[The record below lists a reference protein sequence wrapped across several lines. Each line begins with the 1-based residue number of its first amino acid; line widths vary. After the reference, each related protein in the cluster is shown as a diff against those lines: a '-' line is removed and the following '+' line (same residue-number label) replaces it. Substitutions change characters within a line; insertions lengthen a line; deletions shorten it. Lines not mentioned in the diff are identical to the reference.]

1 METILTTLCHYLT
14 NLTSITLV
22 WCMKMIQSPPQK
34 YNPKEVDEKI
44 QKFWREKNI
53 FKKSIE
59 QRKGCKPYVFLEG
72 PPTANGLPHPGH
84 VLTRVMKDLI
94 LRYEAMNGHYILR
107 KAGWDTHGLP
117 VEIEVE
123 KKLGL
128 EDKQAI
134 ETYGVAK
141 FNEECKKSVFRYEH
155 AWVEMTNRI
164 AFWLDMDN
172 PYITLKNEYIES
184 VWWSLQQAWKK
195 KLLYRGHK
203 VVPYCPRCGTA
214 LSTHEISQGYKVV
227 EDPSIFVKF
236 KIKNEEGYFLAWTTT
251 PWTLISNVALA
262 VHPKEPYI
270 KIRSKGEELILAEQ
284 RAAILLKGQEYEVLD
299 RFTGKELEHKEYE
312 PLFPYASP
320 DKKAFYVVIADFVT
334 MEDGTGIVHIAPAFG
349 EDDYNVGRAYDLPVV
364 QLVKL
369 DGTFPEEVTLWRG
382 QFVKDAD
389 PSIIQSLE
397 ERGLL
402 AGTKK
407 HSHEYPF
414 CWRCDSPLLYYAMES
429 WFIAMS
435 KVQESLV
442 KNNNQITWYPPHLQQ
457 GRFGDFIREV
467 KDWALSR
474 DRYWGTPLPIW
485 TCTNKKCNHIL
496 CIGSV
501 QELRE
506 LSESFP
512 ENYDLHKPFVDEL
525 IVKCPKCKTR
535 MMREKEVID
544 CWYDSGS
551 SFFAQWHYP
560 FENKELFKENFP
572 IDFISEALD
581 QTRGWFY
588 SLLAI
593 STFLF
598 DKNPYKT
605 VLTLGLVLDKDNQK
619 MSKSKKNYVDPTIIL
634 DHEGADALRWYLISA
649 NAPWMSTRFY
659 EEAVK
664 DTLGKFLLT
673 FWNSYVFFTTYA
685 VLDTFDPKK
694 EHILPADRGLLDK
707 WIYSRFNK
715 LIRDVQGYMKDFETH
730 KAARAIESF
739 MIDDFSNWYL
749 RRSRKRLWVEERTS
763 DKVSG
768 YLTMYEIFVGL
779 SQLLAPFI
787 PFITEEIY
795 QNLRTSEMPE
805 SVHLCD
811 YLTVDKKAIDEDLER
826 GMNQIRA
833 LVESGRALRSKI
845 NIKGRYPLQS
855 ASIVCSK
862 ETEKST
868 KPLLD
873 LLEEELNVKTINYA
887 RDTTAFMTKTV
898 KPKYS
903 HLGPKYKEKAKSITQ
918 VLSTQDTH
926 QLYQQLQKKK
936 EVIITLGAEKIHLTA
951 EDFEIV
957 EHEKEQFAK
966 ATVQDITLFL
976 DTTMTPALEAEGL
989 ARELIRR
996 IQSMR
1001 KELNLDVEDRIITEI
1016 ALDTLKRTALQ
1027 DWIGHIKE
1035 ETRSKTVSFVEK
1047 PTGTLLKKWMI
1058 DELAVDIGIRK

>member
-1 METILTTLCHYLT
+1 
-14 NLTSITLV
+14 
-22 WCMKMIQSPPQK
+22 MIQSPQQK
-34 YNPKEVDEKI
+34 YNPKEVEERI
-44 QKFWREKNI
+44 QRFWQDNNI

-59 QRKGCKPYVFLEG
+59 NRKGCKPYVFLEG

-94 LRYEAMNGHYILR
+94 LRYETMNGNYILR

-155 AWVEMTNRI
+155 AWVDMTQRI

-214 LSTHEISQGYKVV
+214 LSTHEISQGYKVI

-236 KIKNEEGYFLAWTTT
+236 KMKNGEGYFLAWTTT

-270 KIRSKGEELILAEQ
+270 KIQLNGEVLILAEQ
-284 RAAILLKGQEYEVLD
+284 RATILLKDQEYKILD
-299 RFTGKELEHKEYE
+299 RFMGKELEYKEYE
-312 PLFPYASP
+312 PLFHYASP
-320 DKKAFYVVIADFVT
+320 DKKAWYVVLADFVT

-349 EDDYNVGRAYDLPVV
+349 EDDYDVGRAYDLPVV

-369 DGTFPEEVTLWRG
+369 DGTFPQEVTLWRG

-389 PSIIQSLE
+389 PNIIQYLE
-397 ERGLL
+397 EHGLL

-414 CWRCDSPLLYYAMES
+414 CWRCDSPLIYYAMES

-435 KVQESLV
+435 KIQESLV

-457 GRFGDFIREV
+457 GRFGDFIRDV

-485 TCTNKKCNHIL
+485 TCTNKKCHHIL

-525 IVKCPKCKTR
+525 IVKCPKCDAR
-535 MMREKEVID
+535 MIRENEVID

-673 FWNSYVFFTTYA
+673 FWNSYIFFTTYA
-685 VLDTFDPKK
+685 LLDKFNPKK
-694 EHILPADRGLLDK
+694 ENIPTAKRELLDQ
-707 WIYSRFNK
+707 WIWSRFNK
-715 LIRDVQGYMKDFETH
+715 LIRDILVYMKDFETH
-730 KAARAIESF
+730 KAARAIENF

-749 RRSRKRLWVEERTS
+749 RRSRKRLWAEERTD
-763 DKVSG
+763 DKLSG
-768 YLTMYEIFVGL
+768 YFTMYEIFIGL
-779 SQLLAPFI
+779 SQLLAPFV
-787 PFITEEIY
+787 PFICEEIY
-795 QNLRTSEMPE
+795 QNLKTTDMPE
-805 SVHLCD
+805 SVHLCN
-811 YLTVDKKAIDEDLER
+811 YLTVDTKAIDENLEE

-833 LVESGRALRSKI
+833 LVESGRALRSKV

-862 ETEKST
+862 KIEKST

-873 LLEEELNVKTINYA
+873 LLKEELNVKTITYA
-887 RDTTAFMTKTV
+887 QDSTEFMTKNV
-898 KPKYS
+898 KPKYA
-903 HLGPKYKEKAKSITQ
+903 HLGPKYKEKAKSIVQ
-918 VLSTQDTH
+918 VLNTQDTH
-926 QLYQQLQKKK
+926 QLYEQLQKKK
-936 EVIITLGAEKIHLTA
+936 EVMLTVGAEKIRLTA

-966 ATVQDITLFL
+966 ATTQDIILFLDITL
-976 DTTMTPALEAEGL
+976 TPMLEAEGL
-989 ARELIRR
+989 AREIIRR

-1001 KELNLDVEDRIITEI
+1001 KELNLNVEDQIQTEI
-1016 ALDTLKRTALQ
+1016 ALDKPKTTALQ
-1027 DWIGHIKE
+1027 DWMDHIKE
-1035 ETRSKTVSFVEK
+1035 ETRSKTFSFVDK

-1058 DELAVDIGIRK
+1058 DELSVDIGIRK

>member
-1 METILTTLCHYLT
+1 
-14 NLTSITLV
+14 
-22 WCMKMIQSPPQK
+22 MIQSPSQK
-34 YNPKEVDEKI
+34 YNPKEVEAKI
-44 QKFWREKNI
+44 QQFWKEHDI
-53 FKKSIE
+53 FKKSITQQKE
-59 QRKGCKPYVFLEG
+59 KTPYIFLEG
-72 PPTANGLPHPGH
+72 PPTANGMPHPGH
-84 VLTRVMKDLI
+84 VLTRVMKDLV
-94 LRYEAMNGHYILR
+94 LRYETMNGHYIQR

-128 EDKQAI
+128 EDKQGI

-141 FNEECKKSVFRYEH
+141 FNEECKKSVFRYES

-214 LSTHEISQGYKVV
+214 LSSHEISQGYKTV
-227 EDPSIFVKF
+227 EDPSIFIKF
-236 KIKNEEGYFLAWTTT
+236 KLKNDDGYFLAWTTT

-262 VHPKEPYI
+262 VHPTEPYV
-270 KIRSKGEELILAEQ
+270 KIRSNGELLILAEQ
-284 RAAILLKGQEYEVLD
+284 RAAVLLKGQEYDILD
-299 RFTGKELEHKEYE
+299 RFPGKELEHKEYE
-312 PLFPYASP
+312 PLFPYAKP
-320 DKKAFYVVIADFVT
+320 EKKAFYVVVADFVT

-349 EDDYNVGRAYDLPVV
+349 EDDYKVGQAYDLPVV

-369 DGTFPEEVTLWRG
+369 DGTFPEEVTLWKG

-389 PSIIQSLE
+389 PNIIQYLE
-397 ERGLL
+397 DQGLL

-407 HSHEYPF
+407 YTHEYPF

-442 KNNNQITWYPPHLQQ
+442 KNNNQIAWYPKHLQQ

-485 TCTNKKCNHIL
+485 TCTNKKCQHVI
-496 CIGSV
+496 CVGSV
-501 QELRE
+501 QELRD

-512 ENYDLHKPFVDEL
+512 ETYDLHKPFVDDL
-525 IVKCPKCKTR
+525 VVNCPKCHTR
-535 MMREKEVID
+535 MQREKEVID

-572 IDFISEALD
+572 VDFICEALD

-598 DKNPYKT
+598 DENPYKT

-664 DTLGKFLLT
+664 DTLGKFILT
-673 FWNSYVFFTTYA
+673 FWNSYNFFATYA
-685 VLDTFDPKK
+685 VLDSYDPIKDTVPQSK
-694 EHILPADRGLLDK
+694 RGLLDQ
-707 WIYSRFNK
+707 WICSRFHRLAK
-715 LIRDVQGYMKDFETH
+715 DVQGYMKEFEIH
-730 KAARAIESF
+730 KAARAMETF
-739 MIDDFSNWYL
+739 VIDDFSNWYL
-749 RRSRKRLWVEERTS
+749 RRSRKRLWVEEKTQ
-763 DKVSG
+763 DKLAG
-768 YLTMYEIFVGL
+768 YSTMYDIFIGL

-787 PFITEEIY
+787 PFITEEVY
-795 QNLRTSEMPE
+795 QNLRTTKMPE
-805 SVHLCD
+805 SVHLCE
-811 YLTVDKKAIDEDLER
+811 YITVDTKAIKDDLEK
-826 GMNQIRA
+826 GMTQIRA
-833 LVESGRALRSKI
+833 VVEAGRALRSKI
-845 NIKGRYPLQS
+845 NIKGRHPLP
-855 ASIVCSK
+855 AAYIVCSK
-862 ETEKST
+862 EIEHST
-868 KPLLD
+868 QSLLD
-873 LLEEELNVKTINYA
+873 LLQEELNVKTITYS
-887 RDTTAFMTKTV
+887 RDTTMFMTKTV

-903 HLGPKYKEKAKSITQ
+903 HLGPKYKEKAKLIAQ
-918 VLSTQDTH
+918 NLDTVDKH
-926 QLYQQLQKKK
+926 QLYEQLTKKK
-936 EVIITLGAEKIHLTA
+936 EVILSVGAEKIRLTPD
-951 EDFEIV
+951 DFDIV
-957 EHEKEQFAK
+957 EHEKEHIVK
-966 ATVQDITLFL
+966 STLPDITLFL
-976 DTTMTPALEAEGL
+976 DTTVTPELEAEGL

-1001 KELNLDVEDRIITEI
+1001 KEMNLDVEDRITTEI
-1016 ALDTLKRTALQ
+1016 TLDVTKQKALKKWSD
-1027 DWIGHIKE
+1027 HIKE
-1035 ETRSKTVSFVEK
+1035 ETRSQTVRFCEK
-1047 PTGTLLKKWMI
+1047 PTGTLVKKWMI
-1058 DELAVDIGIRK
+1058 DDLEVDIGIHA

>member
-1 METILTTLCHYLT
+1 
-14 NLTSITLV
+14 
-22 WCMKMIQSPPQK
+22 MIQSPPQK
-34 YNPKEVDEKI
+34 YNPKEVEEKI
-44 QKFWREKNI
+44 QQFWREHDI
-53 FKKSIE
+53 FKKSIA
-59 QRKGCKPYVFLEG
+59 QRKKQSAYVFLEG

-84 VLTRVMKDLI
+84 VLTRVMKDLV
-94 LRYEAMNGHYILR
+94 LRYETMNGHYILR

-128 EDKQAI
+128 EDKNAI
-134 ETYGVAK
+134 EKYGVAK
-141 FNEECKKSVFRYEH
+141 FNEECKKSVFRYEN
-155 AWVEMTNRI
+155 AWVEMTQRI
-164 AFWLDMDN
+164 AFWLDMEN
-172 PYITLKNEYIES
+172 PYVTLKNEYIES
-184 VWWSLQQAWKK
+184 VWWSLQQAWNK

-214 LSTHEISQGYKVV
+214 LSSHEISQGYKTI
-227 EDPSIFVKF
+227 EEPSIFVKF
-236 KIKNEEGYFLAWTTT
+236 KLKNEEGYFLAWTTT

-262 VHPKEPYI
+262 VHPTEPYV
-270 KIRSKGEELILAEQ
+270 KIRLNGEILILAEQ
-284 RAAILLKGQEYEVLD
+284 RAAVLLKNQEYETLD
-299 RFTGKELEHKEYE
+299 RFVGKELEHKEYE
-312 PLFPYASP
+312 PLFPYAQP
-320 DKKAFYVVIADFVT
+320 EKKAWFVVVADFVT

-349 EDDYNVGRAYDLPVV
+349 EDDYTVGHLYDLPVV

-369 DGTFPEEVTLWRG
+369 DGTFPDEVTLWKG

-389 PSIIQSLE
+389 PNIIQYLE
-397 ERGLL
+397 DQGLL

-407 HSHEYPF
+407 YTHEYPF

-442 KNNNQITWYPPHLQQ
+442 KNNDCIAWYPEHLQQ

-485 TCTNKKCNHIL
+485 TCQNKKCNNVI
-496 CIGSV
+496 CVGSV
-501 QELRE
+501 QELRN

-512 ENYDLHKPFVDEL
+512 EKYDLHKPFVDEL
-525 IVKCPKCKTR
+525 VVKCPKCQTR
-535 MMREKEVID
+535 MLREKEVID

-560 FENKELFKENFP
+560 FENKDLFKENFP
-572 IDFISEALD
+572 VDFICEALD

-598 DKNPYKT
+598 DENPYKT

-619 MSKSKKNYVDPTIIL
+619 MSKSKKNYIDPTIIL

-664 DTLGKFLLT
+664 DTLGKFILT
-673 FWNSYVFFTTYA
+673 LWNSYNFFTTYA
-685 VLDTFDPKK
+685 VLDTFDPIRHRIPYSK
-694 EHILPADRGLLDK
+694 RGLLDQ
-707 WIYSRFNK
+707 WIWSRFHGLAK
-715 LIRDVQGYMKDFETH
+715 EVRGYMKDFEIH
-730 KAARAIESF
+730 KAARAMETF
-739 MIDDFSNWYL
+739 VIDDFSNWYL
-749 RRSRKRLWVEERTS
+749 RRSRKRLWAEEDTQ
-763 DKVSG
+763 DKSAG
-768 YLTMYEIFVGL
+768 YSTMYDVFVGL
-779 SQLLAPFI
+779 SQLFAPFI

-795 QNLRTSEMPE
+795 QNLRTSTMPE

-811 YLTVDKKAIDEDLER
+811 YITSDSKAINEDLEQ

-833 LVESGRALRSKI
+833 LVEAGRALRSKA
-845 NIKGRYPLQS
+845 NVKGRHPLPS
-855 ASIVCSK
+855 AEIVCSK
-862 ETEKST
+862 ENEKST
-868 KPLLD
+868 KPLLE
-873 LLEEELNVKTINYA
+873 LMQEELNVKAIHYA
-887 RDTTAFMTKTV
+887 RNTTTYMIKTV

-903 HLGPKYKEKAKSITQ
+903 HLGPKYKEKAKQIAQALESMDSHY
-918 VLSTQDTH
+918 LYE
-926 QLYQQLQKKK
+926 QLTKKK
-936 EVIITLGAEKIHLTA
+936 EVLLTIA
-951 EDFEIV
+951 GQEIRLTVDDFDIV
-957 EHEKEQFAK
+957 EHEKDHYVK
-966 ATVQDITLFL
+966 ADVLPCVLFL
-976 DTTMTPALEAEGL
+976 DTTVTPELEAEGL

-1001 KELNLDVEDRIITEI
+1001 KELNLDVEDKIITEI
-1016 ALDTLKRTALQ
+1016 VLDTSKQQVLRSWNDQ
-1027 DWIGHIKE
+1027 IKK
-1035 ETRSKTVSFVEK
+1035 ETRSKTVGFRNKS
-1047 PTGTLLKKWMI
+1047 TGELIKKWTI
-1058 DELAVDIGIRK
+1058 DDLEVEIGIRK

>member
-1 METILTTLCHYLT
+1 
-14 NLTSITLV
+14 
-22 WCMKMIQSPPQK
+22 MIQAPQQK
-34 YNPKEVDEKI
+34 YNPKEVEECI
-44 QKFWREKNI
+44 QKFWQDNII

-94 LRYEAMNGHYILR
+94 LRYQTMNGHYILR

-128 EDKQAI
+128 EDKQGI
-134 ETYGVAK
+134 ETYGIAK

-155 AWVEMTNRI
+155 AWVEMTQRI
-164 AFWLDMDN
+164 AFWLDMDD

-203 VVPYCPRCGTA
+203 VVPYCPRCGTV

-236 KIKNEEGYFLAWTTT
+236 KIKNEDGYFLAWTTT

-262 VHPKEPYI
+262 VHPKEQYL
-270 KIRSKGEELILAEQ
+270 KIRSNGEILILAEQ
-284 RAAILLKGQEYEVLD
+284 RAAALLKGQEYDVLD
-299 RFTGKELEHKEYE
+299 RYTGKELEHKEYE
-312 PLFPYASP
+312 PLFHYSFPE
-320 DKKAFYVVIADFVT
+320 KKAWYVVVADFVT
-334 MEDGTGIVHIAPAFG
+334 MVDGTGIVHIAPAFG
-349 EDDYNVGRAYDLPVV
+349 EDDYNVGRTYDLPVV

-369 DGTFPEEVTLWRG
+369 DGTFPDEVTLWRG

-389 PSIIQSLE
+389 PNIIQYLE
-397 ERGLL
+397 EQGLL

-435 KVQESLV
+435 KIQESLV
-442 KNNNQITWYPPHLQQ
+442 KNNNQIAWYPAHLQQ
-457 GRFGDFIREV
+457 GRFGDFIRDV

-485 TCTNKKCNHIL
+485 TCINKKCNHTI
-496 CIGSV
+496 CVGSV
-501 QELRE
+501 QELRDH
-506 LSESFP
+506 SKSFP
-512 ENYDLHKPFVDEL
+512 EKYDLHKPFVDEL
-525 IVKCPKCKTR
+525 FVQCPKCHER

-560 FENKELFKENFP
+560 FENKDLFKENYP

-673 FWNSYVFFTTYA
+673 FWNSYNFFSTYA
-685 VLDTFDPKK
+685 ILDAFDAKQGYV
-694 EHILPADRGLLDK
+694 ILSKRGLLDQ
-707 WIYSRFNK
+707 WIMSRFNN
-715 LIRDVQGYMKDFETH
+715 LTRAVHGYVKTFETH
-730 KAARAIESF
+730 KAARAIEDF
-739 MIDDFSNWYL
+739 VIDDFSNWYL
-749 RRSRKRLWVEERTS
+749 RRSRKRLWSEENTS
-763 DKVSG
+763 DKLSG
-768 YLTMYEIFVGL
+768 YHTMYEIFIGL

-787 PFITEEIY
+787 PFITEEMY
-795 QNLRTSEMPE
+795 QNLKTIEMPE

-811 YLTVDKKAIDEDLER
+811 YPTLDKKAINEDLEK
-826 GMNQIRA
+826 GMEQIRA

-845 NIKGRYPLQS
+845 NIKGRHPLP
-855 ASIVCSK
+855 AATIVCSK
-862 ETEKST
+862 EVEQST
-868 KPLLD
+868 KPLLE
-873 LLEEELNVKTINYA
+873 LIKEELNVKNVTYA
-887 RDTTAFMTKTV
+887 RDPAEFLVKTV

-903 HLGPKYKEKAKSITQ
+903 HLGPKYKEKAKHITQ
-918 VLSTQDTH
+918 ALETQDPH
-926 QLYQQLQKKK
+926 LLYEQLQKKK
-936 EVIITLGAEKIHLTA
+936 EVILVVDDGKIRLTSD
-951 EDFEIV
+951 DFDIV
-957 EHEKEQFAK
+957 EHEKPQFTK
-966 ATVQDITLFL
+966 ATVEDVTLFL
-976 DTTMTPALEAEGL
+976 DTTITPALEAEGL

-1001 KELNLDVEDRIITEI
+1001 KEVNLAVEDRIITEI
-1016 ALDTLKRTALQ
+1016 AFDLTKQAALEA
-1027 DWIGHIKE
+1027 WKEHIKE
-1035 ETRSKTVSFVEK
+1035 ETRSKSVSFVDT
-1047 PTGTLLKKWMI
+1047 PTGVLRKKWMI
-1058 DELAVDIGIRK
+1058 DELSVDIGIRK

>member
-1 METILTTLCHYLT
+1 
-14 NLTSITLV
+14 
-22 WCMKMIQSPPQK
+22 MIRSPPQK
-34 YNPKEVDEKI
+34 YNPKEVEEKI
-44 QKFWREKNI
+44 QKFWKENDI
-53 FKKSIE
+53 FKKSIV
-59 QRKGCKPYVFLEG
+59 QRKGCTPYVFLEG

-94 LRYEAMNGHYILR
+94 LRYETMNGHYILR

-134 ETYGVAK
+134 EKYGIAK
-141 FNEECKKSVFRYEH
+141 FNEECKKSVFRYEN
-155 AWVEMTNRI
+155 AWVEMTQRI
-164 AFWLDMDN
+164 GFWLDMDD

-184 VWWSLQQAWKK
+184 VWWSLQQAWNK

-214 LSTHEISQGYKVV
+214 LSSHEISQGYKMV
-227 EDPSIFVKF
+227 EDPSIFIKF
-236 KIKNEEGYFLAWTTT
+236 KQKNEDAYFLAWTTT

-262 VHPKEPYI
+262 VHPKEPYV
-270 KIRSKGEELILAEQ
+270 KIRYKGDVLILAEQ
-284 RAAILLKGQEYEVLD
+284 RAAVLLKGQEYDLLD
-299 RFTGKELEHKEYE
+299 RFMGTELEHKEYE
-312 PLFPYASP
+312 PLFQYAKP
-320 DKKAFYVVIADFVT
+320 DKKAWYIVLADFVT
-334 MEDGTGIVHIAPAFG
+334 MDDGTGIVHIAPAFG
-349 EDDYNVGRAYDLPVV
+349 EDDYNIGSTYDLPVV

-369 DGTFPEEVTLWRG
+369 DGTFPPEVTLWAG

-389 PSIIQSLE
+389 PGIIQYLE

-407 HSHEYPF
+407 YQHEYPY
-414 CWRCDSPLLYYAMES
+414 CWRCDSPLIYYAMES

-435 KVQESLV
+435 KVKENLV
-442 KNNNQITWYPPHLQQ
+442 HNNNQIAWYPEHLQQ

-485 TCTNKKCNHIL
+485 TCTNKKCRHVL
-496 CIGSV
+496 CVGSV
-501 QELRE
+501 QELRD
-506 LSESFP
+506 LSENFP
-512 ENYDLHKPFVDEL
+512 ETYDLHKPFVDEL
-525 IVKCPKCKTR
+525 TVKCPKCHSR
-535 MMREKEVID
+535 MQREKEVID

-572 IDFISEALD
+572 VDFITEALD

-598 DKNPYKT
+598 EKNPYKT

-634 DHEGADALRWYLISA
+634 DHEGADALRWYLVST

-673 FWNSYVFFTTYA
+673 LWNSYNFFTTYA
-685 VLDTFDPKK
+685 ALDKFDPVKDRVP
-694 EHILPADRGLLDK
+694 LAQRGLLDQ
-707 WIYSRFNK
+707 WIYSRFHE
-715 LIRDVQGYMKDFETH
+715 LAVDVQCSMKVFEIH
-730 KAARAIESF
+730 KAARAIENF
-739 MIDDFSNWYL
+739 IIDDFSNWYL
-749 RRSRKRLWVEERTS
+749 RRSRKRLWVEEKTK
-763 DKVSG
+763 DKLAG
-768 YLTMYEIFVGL
+768 YSTMYDLFVGL

-795 QNLRTSEMPE
+795 QNLRTDTMPL

-811 YLTVDKKAIDEDLER
+811 AIAPDKKAIKDEVES
-826 GMNQIRA
+826 GMKQIRA
-833 LVESGRALRSKI
+833 LVEAGRALRSKI
-845 NIKGRYPLQS
+845 NIKGRHPLPS
-855 ASIVCSK
+855 ASIVCTPEI
-862 ETEKST
+862 ETIT

-873 LLEEELNVKTINYA
+873 LLKEELNVKTIHYA
-887 RDTTAFMTKTV
+887 RNTTLFMTKTV

-903 HLGPKYKEKAKSITQ
+903 HLGPKYKQKAKTIVQ
-918 VLSTQDTH
+918 VLDALDKH
-926 QLYQQLQKKK
+926 ILYEQLTKKK
-936 EVIITLGAEKIHLTA
+936 EVVVDVDSEKIRLTA
-951 EDFEIV
+951 DDFEVV
-957 EHEKEQFAK
+957 EHEKEHYAK
-966 ATVQDITLFL
+966 AAINDVTLFL
-976 DTTMTPALEAEGL
+976 DTRITPELEAEGL

-1001 KELNLDVEDRIITEI
+1001 KEMNLDVEDRIATEI
-1016 ALDTLKRTALQ
+1016 ALDHTKKTALQ
-1027 DWIGHIKE
+1027 NWKDYITE
-1035 ETRSKTVSFVEK
+1035 ETRSKTVSFVDK
-1047 PTGTLLKKWMI
+1047 PKGTLQKKWII
-1058 DELAVDIGIRK
+1058 DELEVDIGIRK

>member
-1 METILTTLCHYLT
+1 
-14 NLTSITLV
+14 
-22 WCMKMIQSPPQK
+22 MIQSPQQK
-34 YNPKEVDEKI
+34 YNPKEVEERI
-44 QKFWREKNI
+44 QTFWRKNTI

-94 LRYEAMNGHYILR
+94 LRYETMNGHYILR

-128 EDKQAI
+128 ENKQAI
-134 ETYGVAK
+134 ETYGVSR

-155 AWVEMTNRI
+155 AWVEMTQRI

-214 LSTHEISQGYKVV
+214 LSTHEISQGYKVI

-236 KIKNEEGYFLAWTTT
+236 KLKNDEGYFLAWTTT

-270 KIRSKGEELILAEQ
+270 KIRLKGEILIFAEQ
-284 RAAILLKGQEYEVLD
+284 RAATLLKGQEYEMLD
-299 RFTGKELEHKEYE
+299 RFMGKDLEHKEYE
-312 PLFPYASP
+312 PLFSYAAP
-320 DKKAFYVVIADFVT
+320 EKKAWYVVLADFVT

-349 EDDYNVGRAYDLPVV
+349 EDDYNIGRAYDLPVV

-389 PSIIQSLE
+389 PSIIQYLE

-435 KVQESLV
+435 KIQESLV
-442 KNNNQITWYPPHLQQ
+442 KNNNQIAWYPPHLQQ
-457 GRFGDFIREV
+457 GRFGDFIRVV

-485 TCTNKKCNHIL
+485 TCTNKKCNHVL
-496 CIGSV
+496 CVGSV
-501 QELRE
+501 QELRD

-525 IVKCPKCKTR
+525 IVHCPKCNKT
-535 MMREKEVID
+535 MIREKEVID

-560 FENKELFKENFP
+560 FENTELFKENFP

-673 FWNSYVFFTTYA
+673 FWNSYNFFTTYA
-685 VLDTFDPKK
+685 VLDTFDPTKDRIALSK
-694 EHILPADRGLLDK
+694 RGLLDQ
-707 WIYSRFNK
+707 WVYSRFNK
-715 LIRDVQGYMKDFETH
+715 LIRDVRGYMKDFETH
-730 KAARAIESF
+730 KAARAIEGF
-739 MIDDFSNWYL
+739 VIDDFSNWYL
-749 RRSRKRLWVEERTS
+749 RRSRKRLWVEEKTN
-763 DKVSG
+763 DKLSG
-768 YLTMYEIFVGL
+768 YFTMYEIFVGL
-779 SQLLAPFI
+779 SQILAPFI

-795 QNLRTSEMPE
+795 QNLRTPEMPE

-811 YLTVDKKAIDEDLER
+811 YLRVDTKVIDEDLEK
-826 GMNQIRA
+826 GMEQIRA
-833 LVESGRALRSKI
+833 LVESGRGLRSRI
-845 NIKGRYPLQS
+845 NIKGRQPLPS

-862 ETEKST
+862 EIEKVT
-868 KPLLD
+868 KPLLE
-873 LLEEELNVKTINYA
+873 LIKEELNVKTIGYA

-903 HLGPKYKEKAKSITQ
+903 HLGPKYKEKAKNIAQALETIDRH
-918 VLSTQDTH
+918 L
-926 QLYQQLQKKK
+926 LYQQLEKNK
-936 EVIITLGAEKIHLTA
+936 ELMLLVGPEKIRLTTD
-951 EDFEIV
+951 DFEVV
-957 EHEKEQFAK
+957 EHEKEHFAK
-966 ATVQDITLFL
+966 ATIQDITLFL
-976 DTTMTPALEAEGL
+976 DTMVTPALEAEGL

-1001 KELNLDVEDRIITEI
+1001 KEMNLDVEDRIRTEI
-1016 ALDTLKRTALQ
+1016 AVDMEKRKVLQEWTA
-1027 DWIGHIKE
+1027 HIQE
-1035 ETRSKTVSFVEK
+1035 ETRSKTVSFVK
-1047 PTGTLLKKWMI
+1047 TPTGSLVKQWTI
-1058 DELAVDIGIRK
+1058 DELTVDIGIQK

>member
-1 METILTTLCHYLT
+1 
-14 NLTSITLV
+14 
-22 WCMKMIQSPPQK
+22 MIRPPQQK
-34 YNPKEVDEKI
+34 YNPKEFEERI
-44 QKFWREKNI
+44 RKFWKDNHV
-53 FKKSIE
+53 FKKSID
-59 QRKGCKPYVFLEG
+59 QREGSPAYVFLEG

-94 LRYEAMNGHYILR
+94 LRYETMKGHYILR

-134 ETYGVAK
+134 ERYGIAK

-155 AWVEMTNRI
+155 AWVEMTQRI

-172 PYITLKNEYIES
+172 PYITLKNDYIES

-214 LSTHEISQGYKVV
+214 LSTHEISQGYKMV

-236 KIKNEEGYFLAWTTT
+236 KRKDKEEYFLAWTTT

-270 KIRSKGEELILAEQ
+270 KIRLNGEVLILAEE
-284 RAAILLKGQEYEVLD
+284 RASALLKGQEYEMLD
-299 RFTGKELEHKEYE
+299 RFIGKDLEHIQYD
-312 PLFPYASP
+312 PLFAYTTPE
-320 DKKAFYVVIADFVT
+320 KKAWYVVLADFVT
-334 MEDGTGIVHIAPAFG
+334 MDDGTGIVHIAPAFG
-349 EDDYNVGRAYDLPVV
+349 EDDYNVGRVYDLPVV
-364 QLVKL
+364 QLVGL
-369 DGTFPEEVTLWRG
+369 DGTFPKKVTLWSG

-389 PSIIQSLE
+389 PSIIQYLE

-407 HSHEYPF
+407 HVHEYPF

-442 KNNNQITWYPPHLQQ
+442 RNNNKIGWYPPHLQQ
-457 GRFGDFIREV
+457 GRFGDFIRDV

-485 TCTNKKCNHIL
+485 TCSNKNCHHIE

-501 QELRE
+501 QQLRD

-512 ENYDLHKPFVDEL
+512 QEYDLHKPFVDEL
-525 IVKCPKCKTR
+525 KVRCPKCKQR
-535 MMREKEVID
+535 MIRENEVID

-560 FENKELFKENFP
+560 FEHTELFKKNFP

-598 DKNPYKT
+598 EKHPYKT

-619 MSKSKKNYVDPTIIL
+619 MSKSKKNYVDPSIIL

-673 FWNSYVFFTTYA
+673 FWNSYNFFTTYA
-685 VLDTFDPKK
+685 ALDVFDPTQKRIPLAK
-694 EHILPADRGLLDK
+694 RGALDR
-707 WIYSRFNK
+707 WIHSRFNK
-715 LIRDVQGYMKDFETH
+715 LIREVQSYMEEFETH
-730 KAARAIESF
+730 KAARAIEVF
-739 MIDDFSNWYL
+739 VIDDFSNWYL
-749 RRSRKRLWVEERTS
+749 RRSRKRLWVDEKTT
-763 DKVSG
+763 DKLSG
-768 YLTMYEIFVGL
+768 YFTMYEIFVGL

-787 PFITEEIY
+787 PFITEEMY
-795 QNLRTSEMPE
+795 QNLRTDAMPE

-811 YLTVDKKAIDEDLER
+811 YPATDKKAIDEDLER
-826 GMNQIRA
+826 SMELIRA
-833 LVESGRALRSKI
+833 LVEAGRALRSKI
-845 NIKGRYPLQS
+845 NIKGRQPLPS

-862 ETEKST
+862 EIETST
-868 KPLLD
+868 QSLVELIK
-873 LLEEELNVKTINYA
+873 EELNVKTIGYE
-887 RDTTAFMTKTV
+887 RDASLFMTKTV
-898 KPKYS
+898 KPKIS
-903 HLGPKYKEKAKSITQ
+903 HLGPKYKQKAKEIIQ
-918 VLSTQDTH
+918 VLETQDMH
-926 QLYQQLQKKK
+926 LLYQQLLKQK
-936 EVIITLGAEKIHLTA
+936 EVVFTIGAETIRLTID
-951 EDFEIV
+951 DFEIV
-957 EHEKEQFAK
+957 EHEKKHYVK
-966 ATVQDITLFL
+966 ATEQDMTLFVE
-976 DTTMTPALEAEGL
+976 TTVTDELETEGL
-989 ARELIRR
+989 AREIIRR

-1001 KELNLDVEDRIITEI
+1001 KELNLAVEDRIITEI
-1016 ALDTLKRTALQ
+1016 TLEEKIRTALEAWK
-1027 DWIGHIKE
+1027 DHIKE
-1035 ETRSKTVSFVEK
+1035 ETRSKTVTFVNT
-1047 PTGTLLKKWMI
+1047 PSGTLVKQWTI
-1058 DELAVDIGIRK
+1058 DDSNVDIGIRT

>member
-1 METILTTLCHYLT
+1 
-14 NLTSITLV
+14 
-22 WCMKMIQSPPQK
+22 MIQSPQQK
-34 YNPKEVDEKI
+34 YNPKEVEERI
-44 QKFWREKNI
+44 QKFWKENNI

-59 QRKGCKPYVFLEG
+59 QRKGCPPYVFLEG

-94 LRYEAMNGHYILR
+94 LRYETMNGHYILR

-134 ETYGVAK
+134 ETYGVKK

-155 AWVEMTNRI
+155 AWVEMTHRI

-184 VWWSLQQAWKK
+184 VWWSLQQAWNK

-214 LSTHEISQGYKVV
+214 LSSHEISQGYKVV

-236 KIKNEEGYFLAWTTT
+236 KIKNDEGYFLAWTTT

-270 KIRSKGEELILAEQ
+270 KIRTNGEILILAEQ
-284 RAAILLKGQEYEVLD
+284 RAAILLKGQEYEILD

-312 PLFPYASP
+312 PLFSYAVP
-320 DKKAFYVVIADFVT
+320 DKKAWYVVIADFVT

-349 EDDYNVGRAYDLPVV
+349 EDDYNIGRTYDLPVV

-369 DGTFPEEVTLWRG
+369 DGTFPEEVTLWHG

-389 PSIIQSLE
+389 PSIIQYLD
-397 ERGLL
+397 ERGIL

-407 HSHEYPF
+407 HTHEYPF

-442 KNNNQITWYPPHLQQ
+442 KNNNQIAWFPPHLQQ

-485 TCTNKKCNHIL
+485 TCTNKKCQHVL
-496 CIGSV
+496 CVGSV
-501 QELRE
+501 KELRD
-506 LSESFP
+506 LSDSFP
-512 ENYDLHKPFVDEL
+512 DNYDLHKPFVDEL
-525 IVKCPKCKTR
+525 VVHCPKCQTR
-535 MMREKEVID
+535 MIREKEVID

-560 FENKELFKENFP
+560 FENKELFYENFP

-634 DHEGADALRWYLISA
+634 DHEGADALRWYLVSA

-673 FWNSYVFFTTYA
+673 FWNSYNFFATYA
-685 VLDTFDPKK
+685 VLDKFDPQIGRISRLK
-694 EHILPADRGLLDK
+694 RGLLDQ
-707 WIYSRFNK
+707 WIWSRFNK
-715 LIRDVQGYMKDFETH
+715 LVREINGYMKTFETH

-739 MIDDFSNWYL
+739 VIDDFSNWYL
-749 RRSRKRLWVEERTS
+749 RRSRKRLWVEEKTD
-763 DKVSG
+763 DKLCG
-768 YLTMYEIFVGL
+768 YHTMYEIFVGL
-779 SQLLAPFI
+779 SQILAPFI

-795 QNLRTSEMPE
+795 QNLKTSKMPE

-811 YLTVDKKAIDEDLER
+811 YLTVDEKVIDEELDE
-826 GMNQIRA
+826 GMEQIRA

-845 NIKGRYPLQS
+845 NIKGRLPLPS

-862 ETEKST
+862 EIEKST
-868 KPLLD
+868 KPLLE
-873 LLEEELNVKTINYA
+873 LVKEELNVKTISYA
-887 RDTTAFMTKTV
+887 RNTTSFMTKTV

-903 HLGPKYKEKAKSITQ
+903 HLGPKYKEKAKNIAQ
-918 VLSTQDTH
+918 ALEPMDKH
-926 QLYQQLQKKK
+926 LLYEQLQKKK
-936 EVIITLGAEKIHLTA
+936 DVILSVGGEKITLTA
-951 EDFEIV
+951 DDFEIV

-966 ATVQDITLFL
+966 ATVQDIVLFL
-976 DTTMTPALEAEGL
+976 ETTVTPALEAEGL

-1001 KELNLDVEDRIITEI
+1001 KELNLDVEDRIVTEV
-1016 ALDTLKRTALQ
+1016 ALDAVKRDALG
-1027 DWIGHIKE
+1027 DWKDHIKQ
-1035 ETRSKTVSFVEK
+1035 ETRSKTVAFVDK
-1047 PTGTLLKKWMI
+1047 PSGILLKKWMI
-1058 DELAVDIGIRK
+1058 DELAVDIGISK

>member
-1 METILTTLCHYLT
+1 
-14 NLTSITLV
+14 
-22 WCMKMIQSPPQK
+22 MIQSPPQK
-34 YNPKEVDEKI
+34 YNPKQVEAHI
-44 QKFWREKNI
+44 QTYWADHNI

-59 QRKGCKPYVFLEG
+59 QRTGSKPYVFLEG

-94 LRYEAMNGHYILR
+94 LRYNTMNGHYILR

-128 EDKQAI
+128 EDKQAV
-134 ETYGVAK
+134 ETFGIKK
-141 FNEECKKSVFRYEH
+141 FNEECKKSVFQYEH
-155 AWVEMTNRI
+155 AWVEMTQRI
-164 AFWLDMDN
+164 AFWLDMTN
-172 PYITLKNEYIES
+172 PYITLKNDYIES

-236 KIKNEEGYFLAWTTT
+236 KLKNEEGYFLAWTTT

-262 VHPKEPYI
+262 VHPTEQYV
-270 KIRSKGEELILAEQ
+270 KIRSNGDILILAEQ
-284 RAAILLKGQEYEVLD
+284 RAAVLLKGREYEILD
-299 RFTGKELEHKEYE
+299 RFPGKQLEHTEYE
-312 PLFPYASP
+312 PLFAYATP
-320 DKKAFYVVIADFVT
+320 DKKAWYVVVADFVT

-349 EDDYNVGRAYDLPVV
+349 EDDYNIGRTYDLPVV

-389 PSIIQSLE
+389 PSIIQYLE

-402 AGTKK
+402 TGTKK

-435 KVQESLV
+435 QVQESLV
-442 KNNNQITWYPPHLQQ
+442 KNNNQIAWYPPHLQQ

-485 TCTNKKCNHIL
+485 TCTNKDCHHII

-501 QELRE
+501 QELRD
-506 LSESFP
+506 LSDSFP
-512 ENYDLHKPFVDEL
+512 AEYDLHKPFVDDL
-525 IVKCPKCKTR
+525 VVHCPKCHAR
-535 MMREKEVID
+535 MVREKEVID

-598 DKNPYKT
+598 NKPPYKT

-664 DTLGKFLLT
+664 DTLGKFILT
-673 FWNSYVFFTTYA
+673 FYNSYNFFATYA
-685 VLDTFDPKK
+685 VLDAFDPTKD
-694 EHILPADRGLLDK
+694 HLPLSKRGRLDQ
-707 WIYSRFNK
+707 WIWSRFTK
-715 LIRDVQGYMKDFETH
+715 LVKEVQGFMKNFETH
-730 KAARAIESF
+730 KAARAIENF
-739 MIDDFSNWYL
+739 VIDDFSNWYL
-749 RRSRKRLWVEERTS
+749 RRSRKRLWVEEKTP
-763 DKVSG
+763 DKLSG
-768 YLTMYEIFVGL
+768 YHTMYEVFISL

-787 PFITEEIY
+787 PFITEEMY
-795 QNLRTSEMPE
+795 QNLKPPQMPE

-811 YLTVDKKAIDEDLER
+811 YPTVNEKAINEPLES
-826 GMNQIRA
+826 GMERIRA

-845 NIKGRYPLQS
+845 NIKARHPLPS
-855 ASIVCSK
+855 ATIVCSK
-862 ETEKST
+862 EIETAT
-868 KPLLD
+868 KPLLE
-873 LLEEELNVKTINYA
+873 LLKEELNVKTIAYA
-887 RDTTAFMTKTV
+887 RDTTAFMIKTV

-903 HLGPKYKEKAKSITQ
+903 LLGPKYKDKVKSITQ
-918 VLSTQDTH
+918 
-926 QLYQQLQKKK
+926 QLEQKDSHLLYEHLQKKQN
-936 EVIITLGAEKIHLTA
+936 VLLTIGS
-951 EDFEIV
+951 ETIRLTVDDFDIV
-957 EHEKEQFAK
+957 EHEKEHYAK
-966 ATVQDITLFL
+966 ATLPDMTLFL
-976 DTTMTPALEAEGL
+976 DTTITPALEAEGL

-1001 KELNLDVEDRIITEI
+1001 KELNLDVEDRINTEI
-1016 ALDTLKRTALQ
+1016 HLDAEKRTALQ
-1027 DWIGHIKE
+1027 AWNDYIRD
-1035 ETRSKTVSFVEK
+1035 ETRSKTVSFVDTPK
-1047 PTGTLLKKWMI
+1047 GTLRKTWDI
-1058 DELAVDIGIRK
+1058 DELSVDIGIRK

>member
-1 METILTTLCHYLT
+1 
-14 NLTSITLV
+14 
-22 WCMKMIQSPPQK
+22 MIQSPQQK
-34 YNPKEVDEKI
+34 YNPKEVEERI
-44 QKFWREKNI
+44 QNFWRENAI
-53 FKKSIE
+53 FQKSIE
-59 QRKGCKPYVFLEG
+59 QRKGCLPYVFLEG

-94 LRYEAMNGHYILR
+94 LRYQTMNGHYILR

-134 ETYGVAK
+134 ETYGIKK
-141 FNEECKKSVFRYEH
+141 FNEECKKSVFQYEH
-155 AWVEMTNRI
+155 AWVEMTQRI

-184 VWWSLQQAWKK
+184 IWWSLQQAWKK

-203 VVPYCPRCGTA
+203 VVPYCPRCGTV

-227 EDPSIFVKF
+227 EEPSIFVKF
-236 KIKNEEGYFLAWTTT
+236 KLKNEEGYFLAWTTT
-251 PWTLISNVALA
+251 PWTLVSNVALA
-262 VHPKEPYI
+262 VHPKELYV
-270 KIRSKGEELILAEQ
+270 KIRTNGDILILAEQ
-284 RAAILLKGQEYEVLD
+284 RAAVLLKGQEYELLD
-299 RFTGKELEHKEYE
+299 RFPGKELEHKEYE
-312 PLFPYASP
+312 PLFHYTSP
-320 DKKAFYVVIADFVT
+320 GKKAWYVVVADFVT

-389 PSIIQSLE
+389 PNIIQYLE

-407 HSHEYPF
+407 YSHEYPF

-442 KNNNQITWYPPHLQQ
+442 RNNNQIAWYPPHLQQ

-485 TCTNKKCNHIL
+485 SCTNKKCHNIL
-496 CIGSV
+496 CVGSV
-501 QELRE
+501 EELRT
-506 LSESFP
+506 LSETFP
-512 ENYDLHKPFVDEL
+512 KDYDLHKPFVDDL
-525 IVKCPKCKTR
+525 VVHCPKCNAR
-535 MMREKEVID
+535 MIREKEVID
-544 CWYDSGS
+544 FWYDSGS

-560 FENKELFKENFP
+560 FENKELFQENFP

-673 FWNSYVFFTTYA
+673 FWNSYNFFTTYA
-685 VLDTFDPKK
+685 VLDAYDPKK
-694 EHILPADRGLLDK
+694 NPIALSKRELLDG
-707 WIYSRFNK
+707 WILSRFNK
-715 LIRDVQGYMKDFETH
+715 LIREIHGYMKDFETH

-739 MIDDFSNWYL
+739 VIDDFSNWYL
-749 RRSRKRLWVEERTS
+749 RRSRKRLWVEEKTD
-763 DKVSG
+763 DKLSG
-768 YLTMYEIFVGL
+768 YHTMYEIFIGL

-795 QNLRTSEMPE
+795 LNLKTASMPE

-811 YLTVDKKAIDEDLER
+811 YPTLNEKAINEEIESGMER
-826 GMNQIRA
+826 VRA

-845 NIKGRYPLQS
+845 NVKGRHPLSS
-855 ASIVCSK
+855 AAIVCSK
-862 ETEKST
+862 EIEKSIQ
-868 KPLLD
+868 PLEELIK
-873 LLEEELNVKTINYA
+873 EELNIKAINYA
-887 RDTTAFMTKTV
+887 RDTTAFMINTV
-898 KPKYS
+898 KPNYS
-903 HLGPKYKEKAKSITQ
+903 HLGPKYKEKAKKITQ
-918 VLSTQDTH
+918 LLETQNTH
-926 QLYQQLQKKK
+926 LLYEQLLKEK
-936 EVIITLGAEKIHLTA
+936 EVVLTIDNEKIHLTKD
-951 EDFEIV
+951 DFNIV
-957 EHEKEQFAK
+957 QKEKEHYAK
-966 ATVQDITLFL
+966 AVVQEMTLFL
-976 DTTMTPALEAEGL
+976 DTTVTPALEAEGL

-1001 KELNLDVEDRIITEI
+1001 KELNLDVEDRIVTEI
-1016 ALDTLKRTALQ
+1016 NLKSTTRKTLEQWKTYIQ
-1027 DWIGHIKE
+1027 E
-1035 ETRSKTVSFVEK
+1035 ETRSKTVSFVDTPK
-1047 PTGTLLKKWMI
+1047 GTLQKKWMI
-1058 DELAVDIGIRK
+1058 DEIAVEIGIRK

>member
-1 METILTTLCHYLT
+1 MQ
-14 NLTSITLV
+14 
-22 WCMKMIQSPPQK
+22 MIQSPSQK
-34 YNPKEVDEKI
+34 YNPKEVEERI
-44 QKFWREKNI
+44 QNFWKENHI

-59 QRKGCKPYVFLEG
+59 SRKGCPPYVFLEG

-94 LRYEAMNGHYILR
+94 LRYETMNGHYILR

-134 ETYGVAK
+134 EHYGIAK

-155 AWVEMTNRI
+155 AWVEMTQRI

-172 PYITLKNEYIES
+172 PYITLKNDYIES
-184 VWWSLQQAWKK
+184 VWWSLQQAWNK

-214 LSTHEISQGYKVV
+214 LSTHEISQGYKMI

-236 KIKNEEGYFLAWTTT
+236 KRKNKEEYFLAWTTT

-262 VHPKEPYI
+262 VHPTEPYI
-270 KIRSKGEELILAEQ
+270 KIRLNGEVLILAEE
-284 RAAILLKGQEYEVLD
+284 RAATLLKGQEYEMLD
-299 RFTGKELEHKEYE
+299 RFIGKDLEHIQYE
-312 PLFPYASP
+312 PLFSYITPE
-320 DKKAFYVVIADFVT
+320 KKAWFVVLADFVT

-349 EDDYNVGRAYDLPVV
+349 EDDYNVGRAYDLPIV

-389 PSIIQSLE
+389 PSIIQYLE

-442 KNNNQITWYPPHLQQ
+442 RNNNEIAWYPPHLQQ
-457 GRFGDFIREV
+457 GRFGDFIRDV

-485 TCTNKKCNHIL
+485 TCTNKDCQHIE

-501 QELRE
+501 QQLRD

-512 ENYDLHKPFVDEL
+512 EEYDLHKPFVDNL
-525 IVKCPKCKTR
+525 VIRCPKCTQP
-535 MMREKEVID
+535 MIRENEVID

-560 FENKELFKENFP
+560 FENKDKFKQNFP

-598 DKNPYKT
+598 DKHPYKT

-673 FWNSYVFFTTYA
+673 FWNSYNFFTTYA
-685 VLDTFDPKK
+685 VLDSFDATQTKIPLRKRGS
-694 EHILPADRGLLDK
+694 LDR
-707 WIYSRFNK
+707 WIHSRFNQ
-715 LIRDVQGYMKDFETH
+715 LIRDVQINMKAFETH
-730 KAARAIESF
+730 KAARAIEAF
-739 MIDDFSNWYL
+739 VITDFSNWYL
-749 RRSRKRLWVEERTS
+749 RRSRKRLWVEERTP
-763 DKVSG
+763 DKLSG
-768 YLTMYEIFVGL
+768 YLTMYEVFVGL
-779 SQLLAPFI
+779 SRLLAPFI
-787 PFITEEIY
+787 PFITEEMY
-795 QNLRTSEMPE
+795 LNLKIADMPE

-811 YLTVDKKAIDEDLER
+811 YPTFDENAIDRDLER
-826 GMNQIRA
+826 GMEHIRA
-833 LVESGRALRSKI
+833 LVEAGRALRSKG
-845 NIKGRYPLQS
+845 NIKGRQPLPS
-855 ASIVCSK
+855 AAIVCSAEI
-862 ETEKST
+862 ETLTQS
-868 KPLLD
+868 
-873 LLEEELNVKTINYA
+873 LLELMKEELNVKTIGYEH
-887 RDTTAFMTKTV
+887 DTTLFMTKTL
-898 KPKYS
+898 KPKVS
-903 HLGPKYKEKAKSITQ
+903 HLGPKYKQKAKDIVQ
-918 VLSTQDTH
+918 VLETQDMH
-926 QLYQQLQKKK
+926 RLYQQLMKQN
-936 EVIITLGAEKIHLTA
+936 EIVLPVGSEEIRLTID
-951 EDFEIV
+951 DFEVVEEVKNHYAKAIV
-957 EHEKEQFAK
+957 E
-966 ATVQDITLFL
+966 DMTLFI
-976 DTTMTPALEAEGL
+976 DTTVTVELEAEGL
-989 ARELIRR
+989 AREFIRR

-1001 KELNLDVEDRIITEI
+1001 KELNLAVEDRIVTEI
-1016 ALDTLKRTALQ
+1016 AFDKKKRISLERWK
-1027 DWIGHIKE
+1027 DHIKE
-1035 ETRSKTVSFVEK
+1035 ETRSKTVTFVDK
-1047 PTGTLLKKWMI
+1047 PTGMLLKQWVI
-1058 DELAVDIGIRK
+1058 DDVKVDIGIRT

>member
-1 METILTTLCHYLT
+1 
-14 NLTSITLV
+14 
-22 WCMKMIQSPPQK
+22 MIQAPQQK
-34 YNPKEVDEKI
+34 YNPKEVEERI
-44 QKFWREKNI
+44 QKFWQDNTI
-53 FKKSIE
+53 FKKTIE
-59 QRKGCKPYVFLEG
+59 QRKECKPYIFLEG

-94 LRYEAMNGHYILR
+94 LRYQTMNGHYILR

-128 EDKQAI
+128 KDKEAI

-155 AWVEMTNRI
+155 AWVEMTQRI
-164 AFWLDMDN
+164 AFWLDMDD

-262 VHPKEPYI
+262 VQPNEQYL
-270 KIRSKGEELILAEQ
+270 KIRSNGEILILAEQ
-284 RAAILLKGQEYEVLD
+284 RVAALLKGQEYDVLD
-299 RFTGKELEHKEYE
+299 RFPGKELEHKEYE
-312 PLFPYASP
+312 PLFQYSSP
-320 DKKAFYVVIADFVT
+320 EKKAWYVVLADFVT

-349 EDDYNVGRAYDLPVV
+349 EDDYNVGRTYDLPVV

-369 DGTFPEEVTLWRG
+369 DGTFPDEVTLWHG

-389 PSIIQSLE
+389 PSIIQYLE
-397 ERGLL
+397 EKGLL

-442 KNNNQITWYPPHLQQ
+442 KNNNQIAWYPAHLQQ
-457 GRFGDFIREV
+457 GRFGDFIRDV

-485 TCTNKKCNHIL
+485 TCTNKECNHTI
-496 CIGSV
+496 CVGSV
-501 QELRE
+501 QELRD
-506 LSESFP
+506 LSKSFP
-512 ENYDLHKPFVDEL
+512 EKYDLHKPFVDEL
-525 IVKCPKCKTR
+525 FVQCPKCHEK
-535 MMREKEVID
+535 MIREKEVID

-560 FENKELFKENFP
+560 FENKELFKENYP

-673 FWNSYVFFTTYA
+673 FWNSYNFFTTYA
-685 VLDTFDPKK
+685 ILDAFDAKK
-694 EHILPADRGLLDK
+694 KHVPLSKRGLLDQ
-707 WIYSRFNK
+707 WIMSRFNN
-715 LIRDVQGYMKDFETH
+715 LTRVVQGYLKTFETH
-730 KAARAIESF
+730 KAARAIEDF
-739 MIDDFSNWYL
+739 VIDDFSNWYL
-749 RRSRKRLWVEERTS
+749 RRSRKRLWSEEMTS
-763 DKVSG
+763 DKLSG
-768 YLTMYEIFVGL
+768 YHTMYEIFIGL

-795 QNLRTSEMPE
+795 QNLKTSEMPE

-811 YLTVDKKAIDEDLER
+811 YPILDTKAINEDLEK
-826 GMNQIRA
+826 GMEQIRV

-845 NIKGRYPLQS
+845 NIKGRHPLPT
-855 ASIVCSK
+855 ATIICSK
-862 ETEKST
+862 EIEKST
-868 KPLLD
+868 TPLLE
-873 LLEEELNVKTINYA
+873 LMKEELNVKTVKYA
-887 RDTTAFMTKTV
+887 RDSAAFLTKTV

-903 HLGPKYKEKAKSITQ
+903 HLGPKYKEKAKHITQ
-918 VLSTQDTH
+918 ALELLDPH
-926 QLYQQLQKKK
+926 QLYEQLQKKK
-936 EVIITLGAEKIHLTA
+936 VVILVVDGGKIRLTSD
-951 EDFEIV
+951 DFDIV

-966 ATVQDITLFL
+966 ATVQDVTLFL
-976 DTTMTPALEAEGL
+976 DMTITPALEAEGL

-1001 KELNLDVEDRIITEI
+1001 KEFNLAVEDRIITEI
-1016 ALDTLKRTALQ
+1016 ALDAIKQAALEA
-1027 DWIGHIKE
+1027 WKEHIKE
-1035 ETRSKTVSFVEK
+1035 ETRSKSVSFVDT
-1047 PTGTLLKKWMI
+1047 PTGVLRKKWMI
-1058 DELAVDIGIRK
+1058 DELSVDIGIRK

>member
-1 METILTTLCHYLT
+1 M
-14 NLTSITLV
+14 
-22 WCMKMIQSPPQK
+22 QSPQQK
-34 YNPKEVDEKI
+34 YNPKEVEERI
-44 QKFWREKNI
+44 QKFWNDNKI

-94 LRYEAMNGHYILR
+94 LRYQTMNGQYILR

-155 AWVEMTNRI
+155 AWVEMTQRI
-164 AFWLDMDN
+164 AFWLDMDD

-262 VHPKEPYI
+262 VHPKEHYL
-270 KIRSKGEELILAEQ
+270 KVRSNGEILILAEQ
-284 RAAILLKGQEYEVLD
+284 RAAALLKGQEYEVLD
-299 RFTGKELEHKEYE
+299 RYTGKELEHKEYE
-312 PLFPYASP
+312 PLFTYSSP
-320 DKKAFYVVIADFVT
+320 EKKAWYVVLADFVT

-349 EDDYNVGRAYDLPVV
+349 EDDYNIGRTYDLPVV

-389 PSIIQSLE
+389 PNIIQYLE

-407 HSHEYPF
+407 HTHEYPF

-442 KNNNQITWYPPHLQQ
+442 KNNNQIAWYPPHLQQ
-457 GRFGDFIREV
+457 GRFGDFIRDV

-485 TCTNKKCNHIL
+485 TCTNKKCHHIL
-496 CIGSV
+496 CVGSV
-501 QELRE
+501 QELRD

-512 ENYDLHKPFVDEL
+512 EKYDLHKPFVDEL
-525 IVKCPKCKTR
+525 VVQCPKCHAR
-535 MMREKEVID
+535 MLREKEVID

-673 FWNSYVFFTTYA
+673 FWNSYNFFTTYA
-685 VLDTFDPKK
+685 ILDAFDAKNGCIPLDK
-694 EHILPADRGLLDK
+694 RGLLDQ
-707 WIYSRFNK
+707 WIISRFNK
-715 LIRDVQGYMKDFETH
+715 LTREVQGYIKGFETH
-730 KAARAIESF
+730 KAARAIEDF
-739 MIDDFSNWYL
+739 VIGDFSNWYL
-749 RRSRKRLWVEERTS
+749 RRSRKRLWAEEKTS
-763 DKVSG
+763 DKLSG
-768 YLTMYEIFVGL
+768 YHTMYEIFIGL
-779 SQLLAPFI
+779 TQLLAPFI

-795 QNLRTSEMPE
+795 LNLKTSEMPE
-805 SVHLCD
+805 SVHLCK
-811 YLTVDKKAIDEDLER
+811 YPAVDTDAIHEDLES
-826 GMNQIRA
+826 GMEQIRA

-845 NIKGRYPLQS
+845 NIKGRHPLPA

-862 ETEKST
+862 EIETST

-873 LLEEELNVKTINYA
+873 LIKEELNVKTVKYA
-887 RDTTAFMTKTV
+887 RDPTAFLIKTV

-903 HLGPKYKEKAKSITQ
+903 HLGPKYKEKAKHIAQ
-918 VLSTQDTH
+918 ALETQDLH
-926 QLYQQLQKKK
+926 LLYEQLQKKK
-936 EVIITLGAEKIHLTA
+936 EVLLAVDGQTIRLTA
-951 EDFEIV
+951 DDFEVV

-966 ATVQDITLFL
+966 ATIQDVTLFL
-976 DTTMTPALEAEGL
+976 DTTITPALEAEGL

-1001 KELNLDVEDRIITEI
+1001 KEVNLAVEDRIVTEI
-1016 ALDTLKRTALQ
+1016 ALDASKRAALD
-1027 DWIGHIKE
+1027 DWKDHIKE
-1035 ETRSKTVSFVEK
+1035 ETRSKSVSFVET
-1047 PTGTLLKKWMI
+1047 PSGVLCKKWMI
-1058 DELAVDIGIRK
+1058 DELSVDIGIRK